1 MTKREILKWM
11 KKLHTYAG
19 LLTFTAFIVWGII
32 GVAGAF
38 APGPGNYQP
47 PDISET
53 REIPLAVPADL
64 DDQELARYVYDNVD
78 IPLRGGHYNIRREA
92 DGNLAFYVFTASG
105 RRDVTYLEDRG
116 IARMDVRRNSIFGF
130 LSTMHTAFSRRGPQ
144 TRSARLWGYYNEV
157 SAWAFVFMTVS
168 GLYLWLDTRPG
179 LRWAQLIAASS
190 IGFSVVLWLATR

>member
-1 MTKREILKWM
+1 MAKRAILKWT
-11 KKLHTYAG
+11 KKLHTYSG

-47 PDISET
+47 PDVSEV
-53 REIPLAVPADL
+53 REVAMAVPANL
-64 DDQELARYVYDNVD
+64 DDRELARHVYDNLD
-78 IPLRGGHYNIRREA
+78 IPLRGGHYNIRREP

-116 IARMDVRRNSIFGF
+116 IARMEVRQNNIFGF
-130 LSTMHTAFSRRGPQ
+130 LSTMHTAFSNRGPQ
-144 TRSARLWGYYNEV
+144 TEAARLWGYYNEV
-157 SAWAFVFMTVS
+157 AAWAFFFMTVS

-179 LRWAQLIAASS
+179 MRWAQLIAAGS
-190 IGFSVVLWLATR
+190 IGFSVVLWLVTR

>member
-1 MTKREILKWM
+1 MARKAILKWM

-19 LLTFTAFIVWGII
+19 LLTFTAFIVWGVI

-38 APGPGNYQP
+38 APGPESYQP
-47 PDISET
+47 PDVSEV
-53 REIPLAVPADL
+53 REVAMSAPANL
-64 DDQELARYVYDNVD
+64 DDRELARHIYENLD

-105 RRDVTYLEDRG
+105 RHDVTYLEDRG
-116 IARMDVRRNSIFGF
+116 IARTDFRQNNIFGF
-130 LSTMHTAFSRRGPQ
+130 LSTMHTAFSKRGPQ

-157 SAWAFVFMTVS
+157 SAWAFFFMIVS

-190 IGFSVVLWLATR
+190 IGFSVILWIATR

>member
-1 MTKREILKWM
+1 MTKRAILKWM

-47 PDISET
+47 PDVSIT
-53 REIPLAVPADL
+53 RDIEMTVPPNL
-64 DDQELARYVYDNVD
+64 DDRDLARYVYEHLE

-92 DGNLAFYVFTASG
+92 DGNLAFYVFTANG
-105 RRDVTYLEDRG
+105 RHDVTYLEDRG
-116 IARMDVRRNSIFGF
+116 IARMEIRQSSIFGF
-130 LSTMHTAFSRRGPQ
+130 LSTMHTAFRNRGPQ
-144 TRSARLWGYYNEV
+144 TQTARLWAYYNELA
-157 SAWAFVFMTVS
+157 AWAFLFMTVS

-179 LRWAQLIAASS
+179 LRWAQLIAAGSV
-190 IGFSVVLWLATR
+190 GFSVVLWIATR

>member
-1 MTKREILKWM
+1 MVKKAILKWM

-19 LLTFTAFIVWGII
+19 LLTFTAFIVWGVI

-38 APGPGNYQP
+38 APGPDDYQP

-53 REIPLAVPADL
+53 KEFPIAAPANL
-64 DDQELARYVYDNVD
+64 DDGNLARHIYDNLD

-105 RRDVTYLEDRG
+105 RRDVTYFEDRG
-116 IARMDVRRNSIFGF
+116 IARIDIRQNSIFGF

-144 TRSARLWGYYNEV
+144 TRAARLWGYYNEF
-157 SAWAFVFMTVS
+157 AGLAFFFMTVS
-168 GLYLWLDTRPG
+168 GVYLWLDTRPG
-179 LRWAQLIAASS
+179 MRWAQVIAASS

>member
-1 MTKREILKWM
+1 MARRALFRWI

-38 APGPGNYQP
+38 APGPDDYQP

-53 REIPLAVPADL
+53 RETPMTAPANL
-64 DDQELARYVYDNVD
+64 DDRALAKYIYDNLD

-105 RRDVTYLEDRG
+105 RRDIAYLEDLG
-116 IARMDVRRNSIFGF
+116 IVRMDVRQNSIFGF

-144 TRSARLWGYYNEV
+144 TQAARLWGYYNEV
-157 SAWAFVFMTVS
+157 SAWAFAFMTLS
-168 GLYLWLDTRPG
+168 GVYLWLDTRPG
-179 LRWAQLIAASS
+179 MLWAQVIAASS
-190 IGFSVVLWLATR
+190 IGFSVVLWIATR